1 MKNKITLYNPQA
13 EVEVLSACI
22 FNPYVLEYVREL
34 LSDDLFSDYK
44 CIKAYQII
52 KQLEAEG
59 KQPEL
64 VEIGM
69 RLKAENINISEFYAD
84 TDSSTLT
91 EQRIYV
97 LKDLAI
103 RRKLSALLFKGQTM
117 VDDTTITIDDLQKLF
132 GEFDDVLTQREGAE
146 SHSFGSV
153 LTRLMNNVAL
163 RKENKGEQGIMTG
176 LHIFDSRYGW
186 HGGDLII
193 IAGET
198 SQGKSTLATTICY
211 NIAANDVPCLYLSL
225 EMGEEQL
232 VSRIIARSTQVSSST
247 TLYGRISDEEYNRL
261 YDGSLQLKDLPIY
274 FEEDSKS
281 NFPKMMGAIRRQVKN
296 NKVKVVFIDY
306 LQILANGGR
315 DNREAII
322 GDMARDLKRLA
333 AELNIVIVALSQLA
347 RPSGGASKEPTLNRM
362 RGSGQIEEA
371 CDIAVLIYRPNLK
384 TEKAN
389 IYIAKGRNIGLGKET
404 IKFNSSLSY
413 FSDFEDGDPDAPY
426 SEKKEELPF

>member
-1 MKNKITLYNPQA
+1 
-13 EVEVLSACI
+13 
-22 FNPYVLEYVREL
+22 
-34 LSDDLFSDYK
+34 
-44 CIKAYQII
+44 
-52 KQLEAEG
+52 
-59 KQPEL
+59 
-64 VEIGM
+64 
-69 RLKAENINISEFYAD
+69 
-84 TDSSTLT
+84 
-91 EQRIYV
+91 
-97 LKDLAI
+97 
-103 RRKLSALLFKGQTM
+103 
-117 VDDTTITIDDLQKLF
+117 
-132 GEFDDVLTQREGAE
+132 
-146 SHSFGSV
+146 
-153 LTRLMNNVAL
+153 MNNVAL

-261 YDGSLQLKDLPIY
+261 YDGSLKLKDLPIY

-281 NFPKMMGAIRRQVKN
+281 NFPKMIGAIRRQVKN

-371 CDIAVLIYRPNLK
+371 CDIAVLIYRPNPK

-426 SEKKEELPF
+426 AEKKEELPF

>member
-1 MKNKITLYNPQA
+1 
-13 EVEVLSACI
+13 
-22 FNPYVLEYVREL
+22 VLEYVREL

-261 YDGSLQLKDLPIY
+261 YDGSLKLKDLPIY

-281 NFPKMMGAIRRQVKN
+281 NFPKMRRKKHAAFSKKPIKIQKFLLLRISSSQDTMLRH
-296 NKVKVVFIDY
+296 FI
-306 LQILANGGR
+306 
-315 DNREAII
+315 
-322 GDMARDLKRLA
+322 
-333 AELNIVIVALSQLA
+333 
-347 RPSGGASKEPTLNRM
+347 ASI
-362 RGSGQIEEA
+362 SI
-371 CDIAVLIYRPNLK
+371 NLC
-384 TEKAN
+384 
-389 IYIAKGRNIGLGKET
+389 ET
-404 IKFNSSLSY
+404 MFCCKLLR
-413 FSDFEDGDPDAPY
+413 A
-426 SEKKEELPF
+426 